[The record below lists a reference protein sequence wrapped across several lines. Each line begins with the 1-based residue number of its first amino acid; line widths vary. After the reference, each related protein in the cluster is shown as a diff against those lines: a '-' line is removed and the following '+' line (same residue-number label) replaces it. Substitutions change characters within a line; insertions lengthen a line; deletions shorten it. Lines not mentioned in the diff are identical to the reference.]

1 MTAAALALVLALAML
16 CVACWLAG
24 YLYGRA
30 ERGPRW
36 APPASMVTPADAV
49 LASVNAVL
57 EAHGCALVLQGD
69 AELVRARRQADR
81 LAWVVSED
89 AAATGAFKLVAVQ
102 EDGYGNVG

>member
-1 MTAAALALVLALAML
+1 MTAAALVLVLALL

-24 YLYGRA
+24 WLYGRA
-30 ERGPRW
+30 ERGPQW
-36 APPASMVTPADAV
+36 SPVMSAVTPADAV
-49 LASVNAVL
+49 LASVNAAL

-89 AAATGAFKLVAVQ
+89 AADTGAFKLVTIKGEQ
-102 EDGYGNVG
+102 YGNVG